1 MTKEGI
7 HSLIDRVFKVLKLT
21 QGSRLCEKWF
31 FDNNSKTVEINIT
44 DKIIANGDA
53 VL

>member
-1 MTKEGI
+1 MFIVKCQ
-7 HSLIDRVFKVLKLT
+7 HKLRQT
-21 QGSRLCEKWF
+21 DCEKCF

>member
-1 MTKEGI
+1 MSDLYHNRPFEP
-7 HSLIDRVFKVLKLT
+7 D
-21 QGSRLCEKWF
+21 CEKWF

>member
-1 MTKEGI
+1 
-7 HSLIDRVFKVLKLT
+7 LYYLRRFLPD
-21 QGSRLCEKWF
+21 CEKWF